1 MFINN
6 VYLTYS
12 MILGGDKIEVD
23 KTNHIFLSHIL
34 SIFCSLFVMV
44 VMLNLLISIV
54 GDIFGKVQEN

>member
-23 KTNHIFLSHIL
+23 ETNHIFLSHIL